1 MPGYPCQCR
10 AHRAAAFPCRRL
22 AAKIAPTGRRH
33 VDGKGAGP
41 AVNRKVGVV
50 VYNCL
55 ERLLNGLY
63 PPLCILCGA
72 GLAGEIDF
80 CAGCHADL
88 PWLGHSCPG
97 CASPLVAAGTA
108 VHCGRCQRRPPP
120 FERAVAA
127 LRYEFPADRLV
138 QSFKFEG
145 RLSYGASLGRLLA
158 ECIAAGSEELP
169 ECLVPVPLHP
179 ARLAERGYNQAQE
192 LSRAVAKRL
201 RMPIAAGLARR
212 RRPTAM
218 QTGLDAAA
226 RRRNVRDAF
235 EIRGR
240 PPRSVAI
247 VDDVLTTAST
257 VGELARALRAAGAA
271 RIEVWA
277 LARAHHP
284 SQ

>member
-1 MPGYPCQCR
+1 M
-10 AHRAAAFPCRRL
+10 
-22 AAKIAPTGRRH
+22 
-33 VDGKGAGP
+33 
-41 AVNRKVGVV
+41 

-72 GLAGEIDF
+72 GLADEIDF
-80 CAGCHADL
+80 CIGCHADL
-88 PWLGHSCPG
+88 PWLGHSCAG
-97 CASPLVAAGTA
+97 CAAPLVATGTA
-108 VHCGRCQRRPPP
+108 AHCGRCQRRPPP

-169 ECLVPVPLHP
+169 YCLVPVPLHP

-192 LSRAVAKRL
+192 LSRAVARRL
-201 RMPIAAGLARR
+201 RIPIAAGLARR

-218 QTGLDAAA
+218 QSGLDAVA
-226 RRRNVRDAF
+226 RRRNVRNAF

-257 VGELARALRAAGAA
+257 AGELARALRAAGAA